1 MGRPAWRA
9 FFKSWSILRRAFSTV
24 PRRSNQPVASFI
36 RLALPQ
42 EIPPWDLIN
51 ASRSEGPE
59 RARRSTPA
67 LGLPRLVAQEVVVVF
82 RATMFFEVKD
92 SIPRRCREVTSDE

>member
-1 MGRPAWRA
+1 M
-9 FFKSWSILRRAFSTV
+9 
-24 PRRSNQPVASFI
+24 ASFI
-36 RLALPQ
+36 RRALPQ

-51 ASRSEGPE
+51 ASRSEGPD

-82 RATMFFEVKD
+82 RAMFFEVRD
-92 SIPRRCREVTSDE
+92 SIPRRYREVTGDEWKVASHKLHTEDCKL